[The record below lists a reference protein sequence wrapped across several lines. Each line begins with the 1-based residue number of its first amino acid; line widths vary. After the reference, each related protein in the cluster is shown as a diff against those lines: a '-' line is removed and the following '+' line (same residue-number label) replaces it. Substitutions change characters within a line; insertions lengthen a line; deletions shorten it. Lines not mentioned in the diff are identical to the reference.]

1 MKKINNLKSIKD
13 KKFYRIIMTNFRLPI
28 LLILI
33 AGLSIGYM
41 KIYNSSLIRNINS
54 NLKYAMILFLVTGL
68 YFLYSTFSS
77 GIDIIQIVFGQKG
90 KDSLL
95 DSAKRR

>member
-41 KIYNSSLIRNINS
+41 KIYNS
-54 NLKYAMILFLVTGL
+54 MILFLVTGL